1 MFEKTKAAALAAPDA
16 GACALFA
23 ELAADISLL
32 HGDDLE
38 SKRSQIWKEWAGGR
52 LTDEQA
58 SHLVELLTTRSG
70 AAQRVPHQTAL
81 PGFQSSRKPAAIAPV
96 RRESWRKGREAGF
109 WRPLE
114 IDATKGIDE
123 AKDIMTAARRF
134 DEAQR
139 REKGGRIGPLGPIG
153 LEVLQLF
160 VNMAKA
166 YRGRLFP
173 PLTWIMEKLKRSKC
187 AVVEALA
194 RLRDHGFLD
203 WRRRYEPTGTDG
215 PGPQVKQV
223 SNAYRLIPETARRLL
238 SFFAKSPPSPVP
250 ADVEQQRQERQTEV
264 DSFETFE
271 RESVQ
276 RSERSSNLYSYLGE
290 KADGLSNRLLFR
302 PLAGQ
307 ADGRRR

>member
-1 MFEKTKAAALAAPDA
+1 MTSQQFATTLTASNA
-16 GACALFA
+16 GACALFD

-38 SKRSQIWKEWAGGR
+38 RKRSQIWKEWAGGR

-58 SHLVELLTTRSG
+58 SHLTELLTARNGG
-70 AAQRVPHQTAL
+70 AERVPHQTAL
-81 PGFQSSRKPAAIAPV
+81 PGFLSPRKPAAIAPV

-109 WRPLE
+109 WRPL
-114 IDATKGIDE
+114 DDHE

-139 REKGGRIGPLGPIG
+139 HEKGGRIGPLGPIG

-160 VNMAKA
+160 VNMARA
-166 YRGRLFP
+166 YRGRLEP
-173 PLTWIMEKLKRSKC
+173 ALTWIMGKLRRSKT
-187 AVVEALA
+187 AVVSALA
-194 RLRDHGFLD
+194 ALRTHGFLD
-203 WRRRYEPTGTDG
+203 WRRRYEPTGTEG
-215 PGPQVKQV
+215 PGPQVKQA

-238 SFFAKSPPSPVP
+238 SHFTKSSPSPVP
-250 ADVEQQRQERQTEV
+250 ADVEQQRQEREAEV
-264 DSFETFE
+264 TSFEKFE

-276 RSERSSNLYSYLGE
+276 RSESSPHLYPYAE
-290 KADGLSNRLLFR
+290 KKADGLLNRLLSR

-307 ADGRRR
+307 AVGRRR

>member
-1 MFEKTKAAALAAPDA
+1 MFEKTGAAALAAPNA
-16 GACALFA
+16 GVRALFA
-23 ELAADISLL
+23 EFAADISLL

-38 SKRSQIWKEWAGGR
+38 RKRDQIWKAWAGGG

-58 SHLVELLTTRSG
+58 SHLTELLTARIGGS
-70 AAQRVPHQTAL
+70 ARALHQTAL
-81 PGFQSSRKPAAIAPV
+81 PGFLSPRKPAAIAPV

-114 IDATKGIDE
+114 IDE

-160 VNMAKA
+160 VNMARA
-166 YRGRLFP
+166 YRGRLEP
-173 PLTWIMEKLKRSKC
+173 QLTWIMGKLRRSKT
-187 AVVEALA
+187 AIVAALA
-194 RLRDHGFLD
+194 ALRTHGFLD
-203 WRRRYEPTGTDG
+203 WRRRYEPTGAEG

-238 SFFAKSPPSPVP
+238 SYFTKSRPSPVP
-250 ADVEQQRQERQTEV
+250 DDVEQQRQEREAEV
-264 DSFETFE
+264 TSFERLE

-276 RSERSSNLYSYLGE
+276 RSESSPHLYSYVE
-290 KADGLSNRLLFR
+290 KRTDGLSDRLLFR
-302 PLAGQ
+302 PMGGQ

>member
-1 MFEKTKAAALAAPDA
+1 MFERTAAAALVAPNA
-16 GACALFA
+16 GARALFA

-32 HGDDLE
+32 RGDDLVR
-38 SKRSQIWKEWAGGR
+38 KRDQIWKEWAGGR

-58 SHLVELLTTRSG
+58 SHLAELLTARIEG
-70 AAQRVPHQTAL
+70 AARVPHQTAL
-81 PGFQSSRKPAAIAPV
+81 PGFQSPRKPAAIAPV

-114 IDATKGIDE
+114 VDETKGVDE

-166 YRGRLFP
+166 YRGRLYP
-173 PLTWIMEKLKRSKC
+173 PLTWIMAKLRRSKC

-238 SFFAKSPPSPVP
+238 SYFKKSPPSPVP
-250 ADVEQQRQERQTEV
+250 ADFEQQQQERAAEAA
-264 DSFETFE
+264 SFETFE

-276 RSERSSNLYSYLGE
+276 QAERSSYLYFSE
-290 KADGLSNRLLFR
+290 EKKADGLLNRLLSR
-302 PLAGQ
+302 PMAGQ